1 MSTQR
6 RPQRAAVANHTGAP
20 HRAAVANHADDDDD
34 GDLSQGSDS
43 DEPGMNIND
52 GAQRFIDDNKTES
65 TYQNYRGTLKLFRE
79 YLVANNLQK
88 YLTPS
93 QEWVLLDLPTEIVK
107 CFSKEKL
114 ANLDPAVVVNF
125 ISDRSTIKAGKRQ
138 GQTRSYESCSLP
150 RSAIKHLLKK
160 LGLPPPYSWEL
171 PVSELHWA
179 LRCSRLRLHQHFYIY
194 IYIYID
200 VCVWVTISASPTTAA
215 QR

>member
-65 TYQNYRGTLKLFRE
+65 TYQNYRGTLKLFRD

-160 LGLPPPYSWEL
+160 LGLPPPYS
-171 PVSELHWA
+171 
-179 LRCSRLRLHQHFYIY
+179 
-194 IYIYID
+194 
-200 VCVWVTISASPTTAA
+200 
-215 QR
+215 

>member
-1 MSTQR
+1 
-6 RPQRAAVANHTGAP
+6 
-20 HRAAVANHADDDDD
+20 
-34 GDLSQGSDS
+34 
-43 DEPGMNIND
+43 MNIND

-65 TYQNYRGTLKLFRE
+65 TYQNYRGTLKLFRD

-88 YLTPS
+88 YRTPS
-93 QEWVLLDLPTEIVK
+93 QTWVLLDLPTEIVK

-160 LGLPPPYSWEL
+160 LGLQPPYSWEL
-171 PVSELHWA
+171 PVSEC
-179 LRCSRLRLHQHFYIY
+179 LRGMKRS
-194 IYIYID
+194 
-200 VCVWVTISASPTTAA
+200 IS
-215 QR
+215 QRVACFNCR